1 MNTKSIGVIGGGTAG
16 FVTALILKARFPDL
30 KIDIICSSKI
40 GIVGVGE
47 GSTEHWNEFLKY
59 VGVSWQSV
67 IQHCDATF
75 KSGIMFKGWSDKD
88 YLHSTNPDFENKT
101 GQYLYTYA
109 KLISENAPQ
118 RALTPQIIWDN
129 VVDTNYLESTVPPF
143 NQFHFNT
150 HKLNLFLHKLAD
162 LKNIPVIDDEIIDV
176 KLGNDGNIKSV
187 NSDSNQYSYDFYIDS
202 TGFKKLLISKLGGTW
217 VSYSK
222 YLKMKSAIVF
232 PTDEATE
239 YNLYTT
245 AQAMDYGWMFNIP
258 VQGRCGNGYIFDSD
272 YITADQAKQ
281 EVEKFL
287 GKSIT
292 VGKQLNFDPG
302 AIDRAWINNCVAVG
316 LSGNFIE
323 PLEATSI
330 GTSIQQAF
338 LLVHKLPNYDANT
351 IKQYNNSVSQ
361 IMENIRDFVILHY
374 QTKKENTDFWK
385 DVRQLPLP
393 ESLSEKL
400 NRWRN
405 NLPIEEDFNSSR
417 YVLFREAN
425 FIQVMHGLGLFD
437 IEKIKLEYQMQRK
450 EIKALADK
458 DVLEIKG
465 AEDALKVVGH
475 KRFIEL
481 IKCLSTQ

>member
-59 VGVSWQSV
+59 IGVSWQSV

-109 KLISENAPQ
+109 KLISENVPQ
-118 RALTPQIIWDN
+118 RELTPQSIWDN

-162 LKNIPVIDDEIIDV
+162 LKNIPVVDDEIIDV
-176 KLGNDGNIKSV
+176 ELDDAGNIKSV
-187 NSDSNQYSYDFYIDS
+187 NSDSKQYSYDFYIDS

-287 GKSIT
+287 GKPIT

-374 QTKKENTDFWK
+374 QTKKENTAFWK

-393 ESLSEKL
+393 ESLNEKL

-417 YVLFREAN
+417 YVLFRETN

-458 DVLEIKG
+458 DVLEIK
-465 AEDALKVVGH
+465 AVEDSLKVVGH